1 MHGLL
6 GKIKTLKRGMTLMGL
21 LLIAAVTVVACS
33 SDGESD
39 SSSGVK
45 TGGILKVGM
54 LSDHV
59 TFDTP
64 LVLGMPDIVTAIQT
78 GDVLVVR
85 EANLELRPALA
96 TSWTFNDDASTWTFN
111 LREGVHF
118 YTYENGEVVKGKEF
132 NADDVIFTINRMY
145 DVESPTA
152 GTIFPEKFPM
162 VKIDDHTVRFDFGTP
177 NATLLDGLVKYH
189 SHMTPSNGDPAT
201 FAAGTPGTGPFIMT
215 EHVVG
220 ERTSFV
226 ANENYWLE
234 DAPLVDELMY
244 IFLPSPEARAEALK
258 AGSIDM
264 IYDLDATSIP
274 GLEADPGTTVQV
286 APSGGYM
293 DLAMIVT
300 EPPFDNK
307 LVRQAVQAATDRNA
321 ILQGAQFGRGA
332 IAYDHPITPNHP
344 FFNEDCK
351 PPEYDTELA
360 KDLLK
365 QAGYPDGID
374 LTLYTST
381 AGASMVDMA
390 TVYKESA
397 AAAGIRVEIVVM
409 PEDGYW
415 AEGWMVKPFTTV
427 WWGGRPPYEAFN
439 VVYRGGGSW
448 NESFFANAEF
458 DALLDEAMGAADPV
472 DQERIYGKL
481 QCIAVNEVPRVVTV
495 FRPVTLGIRNDVMG
509 SVPMWDATMMLH
521 HVWLDR
527 ESE

>member
-6 GKIKTLKRGMTLMGL
+6 GKISTLKRGMILVGL
-21 LLIAAVTVVACS
+21 LLIAAVTVVACGGEAEES
-33 SDGESD
+33 SG

-45 TGGILKVGM
+45 TGGLLKVGM

-64 LVLGMPDIVTAIQT
+64 NVLGMPDIVTIVQT
-78 GDVLVVR
+78 QDVLVFR
-85 EANLELRPALA
+85 QADLELRPALA
-96 TSWTFNDDASTWTFN
+96 ESWSFNEDASSWTFN
-111 LREGVHF
+111 LREDVHF
-118 YTYENGEVVKGKEF
+118 YSYENGAVVEGKEF
-132 NADDVIFTINRMY
+132 TADDVIFTINRMY
-145 DVESPTA
+145 DMESPTSS
-152 GTIFPEKFPM
+152 TIFPEKFPM

-177 NATLLDGLVKYH
+177 NATLLDGLVKYQ
-189 SHMTPSNGDPAT
+189 SHMTPSDIDPARFST
-201 FAAGTPGTGPFIMT
+201 EIHGTGPFIMT

-258 AGSIDM
+258 AETIDM
-264 IYDLDATSIP
+264 IFDLDATSIP
-274 GLEADPGTTVQV
+274 GLEAAANTSVQV

-293 DLAMIVT
+293 NLAMIVT

-332 IAYDHPITPNHP
+332 LAYDHPITPNHP

-351 PPEYDTELA
+351 PPEYNPELA
-360 KDLLK
+360 KDLLS
-365 QAGYPDGID
+365 QAGYDDGID

-390 TVYKESA
+390 TVFKESA

-448 NESFFANAEF
+448 NESFYANAEF
-458 DALLDEAMGAADPV
+458 DALLDEAMGAADPA
-472 DQERIYGKL
+472 DQERIYGEL
-481 QCIAVNEVPRVVTV
+481 QCIAVDEVPRVVTV
-495 FRPVTLGIRNDVMG
+495 FRPVTLGVLNDVRG
-509 SVPMWDATMMLH
+509 SVPMWDATMTLH

-527 ESE
+527 